1 VEKDA
6 SEAYGW
12 LLESS
17 RNGNQQASQL
27 VERIRAGLKTPEAP
41 PKP

>member
-1 VEKDA
+1 VQRDA

-17 RNGNQQASQL
+17 RRGNPAASQL
-27 VERIRAGLKTPEAP
+27 VERIRARLEKREAP
-41 PKP
+41 EKP